1 MNKKIIEY
9 CKNDEDALYQAH
21 LKKVAIDYLRDSIVT
36 PSYYSLRKEWIIE
49 YAWEHW
55 AAEEIYIRMTR
66 TDDRGAK
73 EIIEEFINEMD
84 MCLHIATSK
93 DHNGAIIL
101 FETAREIGREIDS
114 LFRALE

>member
-1 MNKKIIEY
+1 MDKIIEY

-66 TDDRGAK
+66 EDDRGAK
-73 EIIEEFINEMD
+73 EIIEEFIKEMD
-84 MCLHIATSK
+84 MCLHIATGK